1 MESNTRN
8 GRRDIMTAIMGN
20 VINEIGLLES
30 AYNVRW
36 GNDHPEDYDMMHI
49 YKNDNGD
56 YFDDEEF
63 FPKWNLVLAPETFE
77 KELDLISSKLVI
89 IYIVG
94 EFDGYGVQGIR
105 AETRAVTSETKQVKF
120 SNMES
125 IPECCEQVVEARKEL
140 CLTA

>member
-63 FPKWNLVLAPETFE
+63 FPKWNLVLAPETF
-77 KELDLISSKLVI
+77 
-89 IYIVG
+89 
-94 EFDGYGVQGIR
+94 
-105 AETRAVTSETKQVKF
+105 
-120 SNMES
+120 
-125 IPECCEQVVEARKEL
+125 
-140 CLTA
+140 